1 MRKMRWG
8 VWGTVVAL
16 CVAAGALAAASSQ
29 VDDDLTAQRRLF
41 GKIGPG
47 LRALKRGA
55 DGKYYIL
62 ASPGTGLAIFD
73 AQGKQLSVIEESG
86 AAGTGAAAPAA
97 TAAKTGKAAIT
108 YGEDCDVDKDGTIYV
123 ADSGAN
129 AIQVLKADGSVVKTI
144 PVPGIVSVASLPEGE
159 IAVTTARQAVLV
171 TIYGPDGH
179 IAREFGNPEEVATRK
194 ELNRY
199 LNLGRVS
206 SDPQGRLYYGYTYMP
221 EPLVRQYSRFG
232 FAGQDFEFTGIDA
245 YPEGSTLRK
254 EIDRQDKRVDA
265 PYFHPILTAFGVDPA
280 SGDVW
285 MATHNTLLHFDHEG
299 NRQSEYEMYTKDGV
313 RLEANVILVEEDRLL
328 IGGDPVGIYEFV
340 RPDRRR

>member
-1 MRKMRWG
+1 M
-8 VWGTVVAL
+8 AL
-16 CVAAGALAAASSQ
+16 CAAAGVLTAASSQ

-55 DGKYYIL
+55 DGKYYVL
-62 ASPGTGLAIFD
+62 ASPGLGLAIFD
-73 AQGKQLSVIEESG
+73 KQGKQLSVIEESG
-86 AAGTGAAAPAA
+86 AAGTGAPAA
-97 TAAKTGKAAIT
+97 AVAGAKTGKAPIVF
-108 YGEDCDVDKDGTIYV
+108 GEDCDVDQQGVIYV

-129 AIQVLKADGSVVKTI
+129 AVQVLKDDGTLVKTI
-144 PVPGIVSVASLPEGE
+144 PVSGVVSVAALPEGE

-171 TIYGPDGH
+171 TVYGPDGR
-179 IAREFGNPEEVATRK
+179 IAREFGNPEEVATRP

-254 EIDRQDKRVDA
+254 EIDRQDKRIDA
-265 PYFHPILTAFGVDPA
+265 PYFHPVLTAFGVDPV

-299 NRQSEYEMYTKDGV
+299 NRQSEYEIYAKDGV
-313 RLEANVILVEEDRLL
+313 RLNANVILVEEDRLL
-328 IGGDPVGIYEFV
+328 IGGDPAGIYEFQ
-340 RPDRRR
+340 RPDRRH